1 MKGAR
6 ESRYSLAKREDRR
19 RVINEAV
26 ANQRLAGLELHPD
39 DAADL
44 ERFVQGEITLQELR
58 EIVIKRYSRKK

>member
-1 MKGAR
+1 M
-6 ESRYSLAKREDRR
+6 ENREDRR
-19 RVINEAV
+19 RVIDEAI

-44 ERFVQGEITLQELR
+44 DRFVDGEITLQELR